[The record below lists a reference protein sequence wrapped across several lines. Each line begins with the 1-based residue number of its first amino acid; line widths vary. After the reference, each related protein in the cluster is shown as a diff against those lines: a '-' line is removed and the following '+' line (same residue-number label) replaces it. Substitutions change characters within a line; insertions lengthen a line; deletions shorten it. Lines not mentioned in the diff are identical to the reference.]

1 MFKEIGGNNQKSSQN
16 HVFKSRG
23 KRTHGK
29 ILKDIRTICYLRKK
43 MVTMKAFAGAELGLG
58 ILIVLISLAWCYVIP
73 KESITYLYWAVIGL
87 GVIVIIVA
95 AAALATK
102 TKHQM

>member
-1 MFKEIGGNNQKSSQN
+1 MY
-16 HVFKSRG
+16 
-23 KRTHGK
+23 
-29 ILKDIRTICYLRKK
+29 YLEKK

-73 KESITYLYWAVIGL
+73 KESLTYLYWAIIGL

-95 AAALATK
+95 AAALGTK

>member
-1 MFKEIGGNNQKSSQN
+1 MSHMLFGE
-16 HVFKSRG
+16 
-23 KRTHGK
+23 
-29 ILKDIRTICYLRKK
+29 K
-43 MVTMKAFAGAELGLG
+43 MVTMKSFAGAELGLG
-58 ILIVLISLAWCYVIP
+58 ILIVLVSLAWCYVIP

-102 TKHQM
+102 TRHKM

>member
-1 MFKEIGGNNQKSSQN
+1 MPFGL
-16 HVFKSRG
+16 HVQTAQL
-23 KRTHGK
+23 KRYDDK
-29 ILKDIRTICYLRKK
+29 ILKDKCHLCYLGKK
-43 MVTMKAFAGAELGLG
+43 MATMKAFAGAELGLG
-58 ILIVLISLAWCYVIP
+58 ILIVLVSLVWCYVIP
-73 KESITYLYWAVIGL
+73 KESITYLYWAVVGL